1 MDDDDRLMLR
11 RTFTE
16 DAALYDRMRPG
27 YPAAMFEHVPRGSR
41 VLEIGCGTGQATA
54 SLAGRGCVVTAV
66 ELGAAMAALARRKL
80 ARFPDVDV
88 VNAAFEE
95 WPLPPEPFDVVFAA
109 TSFHWIDPATRVGK
123 SADALRPGGLLAVVS
138 TEHVAGG
145 STEFFAEVQ
154 RCYERWDPATP
165 PGLRL
170 KPGSDIPYD
179 SEEIDASGRFGPVRF
194 HRYEWDHA
202 YTTREYL
209 DLLTTYSNHRALP
222 AGDLAGLLGCIAA
235 LIDGRYGGRIV
246 KRYLTQLALAERL
259 G

>member
-1 MDDDDRLMLR
+1 MNDDDRLILR

-16 DAALYDRMRPG
+16 DAALYDRTRPG
-27 YPAAMFEHVPRGSR
+27 YPAAMFEHIPEGSR
-41 VLEIGCGTGQATA
+41 VLEIGCGTGQATVA
-54 SLAGRGCVVTAV
+54 LAGRGCAVTAV
-66 ELGAAMAALARRKL
+66 ELGAEMAALARRKL
-80 ARFPDVDV
+80 ARFTGVEV

-95 WPLPPEPFDVVFAA
+95 WPLPPERFDVVFAA
-109 TSFHWIDPATRVGK
+109 TSFHWLDPATRVSR
-123 SADALRPGGLLAVVS
+123 SADALRADGLLAVVS

-145 STEFFAEVQ
+145 SEAFFAEVQ

-170 KPGSDIPYD
+170 TPANDIPYD
-179 SEEIDASGRFGPVRF
+179 SGEIDDSGRFGPVRF

-209 DLLTTYSNHRALP
+209 DLLNTYSGHRALP
-222 AGDLAGLLGCIAA
+222 DEARTGLLGCIAA

-246 KRYLTQLALAERL
+246 KRYLTQLALARKL

>member
-1 MDDDDRLMLR
+1 MNDDDRLMLR

-16 DAALYDRMRPG
+16 DAALYDRTRPG
-27 YPAAMFEHVPRGSR
+27 YPTAMFEHIPQGSR
-41 VLEIGCGTGQATA
+41 VLEIGCGTGQATVA
-54 SLAGRGCVVTAV
+54 LAGRGCAVTAV
-66 ELGAAMAALARRKL
+66 ELGAEMAALARRKL
-80 ARFPDVDV
+80 ARFTGVEV

-109 TSFHWIDPATRVGK
+109 TSFHWLDPATRVGR

-145 STEFFAEVQ
+145 SEAFFAEVQ

-170 KPGSDIPYD
+170 TPANDIPYD
-179 SEEIDASGRFGPVRF
+179 SGEIDDSGRFGPVRF

-209 DLLTTYSNHRALP
+209 DLLNTYSGHRALP
-222 AGDLAGLLGCIAA
+222 AEARAGLLGCIAA

-246 KRYLTQLALAERL
+246 KRYLTQLALA
-259 G
+259 GKHP

>member
-1 MDDDDRLMLR
+1 MNDHDRLMLR

-27 YPAAMFEHVPRGSR
+27 YPAAMFEHIPRGSR
-41 VLEIGCGTGQATA
+41 VLEIGCGTGQATVA
-54 SLAGRGCVVTAV
+54 LAGRGCAVTAV
-66 ELGAAMAALARRKL
+66 ELGADMAALARRKL
-80 ARFPDVDV
+80 APYAGVEV

-109 TSFHWIDPATRVGK
+109 TSFHWLDPATRVGR
-123 SADALRPGGLLAVVS
+123 SADALRAGGLLAVVS

-145 STEFFAEVQ
+145 TEAFFAEVQ

-170 KPGSDIPYD
+170 TPASDIPYD
-179 SEEIDASGRFGPVRF
+179 SGEIDASGRFGPVRF

-209 DLLTTYSNHRALP
+209 DLLSTYSGHRALP
-222 AGDLAGLLGCIAA
+222 AEARTGLLDCIAA
-235 LIDGRYGGRIV
+235 LIDNRYGGHIV
-246 KRYLTQLALAERL
+246 KRYLTQLALADKLR
-259 G
+259 

>member
-1 MDDDDRLMLR
+1 MNDDDRLMLR

-27 YPAAMFEHVPRGSR
+27 YPAAMFEHIPRGSR
-41 VLEIGCGTGQATA
+41 VLEIGCGTGQATVT
-54 SLAGRGCVVTAV
+54 LAGRGCAVTAV
-66 ELGAAMAALARRKL
+66 ELGADMAALARRKL
-80 ARFPDVDV
+80 APYAGVEV

-109 TSFHWIDPATRVGK
+109 TSFHWLDPATRVGR
-123 SADALRPGGLLAVVS
+123 SADALRPGGRLAVVS

-145 STEFFAEVQ
+145 TEAFFAEVQ

-170 KPGSDIPYD
+170 TPASDIPYD
-179 SEEIDASGRFGPVRF
+179 SDEIDASGRFAPVRF

-209 DLLTTYSNHRALP
+209 DLLSTYSGHRALP
-222 AGDLAGLLGCIAA
+222 AEARTGLLDCIAA
-235 LIDGRYGGRIV
+235 LIDSRYGGHIV
-246 KRYLTQLALAERL
+246 KRYLTQLALADRL

>member
-1 MDDDDRLMLR
+1 MNDDDRLMLR

-27 YPAAMFEHVPRGSR
+27 YPAAMFEHIPRGSR
-41 VLEIGCGTGQATA
+41 VLEIGCGTGQATVA
-54 SLAGRGCVVTAV
+54 LAGRGCAVTAV
-66 ELGAAMAALARRKL
+66 ELGADMAALARRKL
-80 ARFPDVDV
+80 APYAGVEV

-95 WPLPPEPFDVVFAA
+95 WPLPPEPFDVVLAA
-109 TSFHWIDPATRVGK
+109 TSFHWLDPATRVGR

-145 STEFFAEVQ
+145 TEAFFAEVQ

-170 KPGSDIPYD
+170 TPASDIPYD
-179 SEEIDASGRFGPVRF
+179 SGEIDTSGRFGPVRF

-209 DLLTTYSNHRALP
+209 DLLSTYSGHRALP
-222 AGDLAGLLGCIAA
+222 AEARTGLLDCIAA
-235 LIDGRYGGRIV
+235 LIDNRYGGRIV
-246 KRYLTQLALAERL
+246 KRYLTQLALADRL